1 MPQQIRLI
9 ATCPDEAKH
18 LLVGELTEMGAEDI
32 FVDFR
37 AVHFTVSDKPLYY
50 EAHLRLRTASGLY
63 RVIKVVR
70 APTEEILYNQSCR
83 IDWPELFT
91 VNKTFRVDGIDA
103 DRSGEGIAATVISK
117 KIRQGIVH
125 RFKKNDKRSPPVNLK
140 HPQVLITG
148 FNQQYKCTIGVDTV
162 GRRLHRRGYRTKK
175 KHPAPLKE
183 TLAAAILLQIGYR
196 GQKPL
201 IDVMCGSGTLAI
213 EAAMIASRRAPSL
226 NRPNGSFA
234 FENLRDFDRDEWCKV
249 KDDVQADKRDQLEQT
264 IIASDIEEGYV
275 QLAKESATKAQ
286 VDQHIEFSCRPFSEV
301 KPHGPAGIVIANL
314 PYGDRMITGQ
324 PLVDLYKQMGDWL
337 KNNFSGWEAVL
348 ITATASPYRHIGLQP
363 RKKYK
368 FYNGRI
374 EIVALVFELYSGS
387 RKRIIARGH

>member
-1 MPQQIRLI
+1 MQEQIRLI

-18 LLVGELTEMGAEDI
+18 LLVEELTEIGAEDI
-32 FVDFR
+32 FADFR
-37 AVHFTVSDKPLYY
+37 SVHFTVSDKMLYY
-50 EAHLRLRTASGLY
+50 EVHLKLRTASGIY

-83 IDWPELFT
+83 IDWPELFA

-117 KIRQGIVH
+117 KIREGIVH
-125 RFKKNDKRSPPVNLK
+125 RFKKKGKRLPPVNLK
-140 HPQVLITG
+140 RPQVLITG
-148 FNQQYKCTIGVDTV
+148 YNQQYKCIIGVDTV
-162 GRRLHRRGYRTKK
+162 GRSLHRRGYRTTK

-213 EAAMIASRRAPSL
+213 EAAMIASHRAPSL
-226 NRPNGSFA
+226 NRPAGSFA
-234 FENLRDFDRDEWCKV
+234 FENLCDFDRNEWSRV
-249 KDDVQADKRDQLEQT
+249 RDDVHADKRDQLEQV
-264 IIASDIEEGYV
+264 IIASDIEEEYV
-275 QLAKESATKAQ
+275 QLAKESALKAQ
-286 VDQHIEFSCRPFSEV
+286 VDKHIEFSCRPFSDV
-301 KPHGPAGIVIANL
+301 KPQGPAGIVIANL
-314 PYGDRMITGQ
+314 PYGDRITTGE
-324 PLVDLYKQMGDWL
+324 PLVDLYKRMGDWL

-348 ITATASPYRHIGLQP
+348 ITATTSPYRYIGLHP

-374 EIVALVFELYSGS
+374 EIVVLVFELYSGS

>member
-1 MPQQIRLI
+1 MQEQIRLI

-18 LLVGELTEMGAEDI
+18 LLVEELTEMGAEEI
-32 FVDFR
+32 FADFR
-37 AVHFTVSDKPLYY
+37 AVHFTVSNKHLYY
-50 EAHLRLRTASGLY
+50 EVHLRLRTASGLY

-83 IDWPELFT
+83 IDWPELFA

-103 DRSGEGIAATVISK
+103 DRSGEGISATVISK
-117 KIRQGIVH
+117 KIREGIVH
-125 RFKKNDKRSPPVNLK
+125 RFKKKGRRSPAVNLK
-140 HPQVLITG
+140 RPQVLITG
-148 FNQQYKCTIGVDTV
+148 YNQQYKCTIGVDTV
-162 GRRLHRRGYRTKK
+162 GRSLHRRGYRTTD

-201 IDVMCGSGTLAI
+201 IDVMCGSGTIAI
-213 EAAMIASRRAPSL
+213 EAAMIASHRAPSL
-226 NRPNGSFA
+226 NRPAGSFA
-234 FENLRDFDRDEWCKV
+234 FENLCDFNKDEWSEV
-249 KDDVQADKRDQLEQT
+249 RDTVQADKRDQLEQT
-264 IIASDIEEGYV
+264 IIASDIEERYV
-275 QLAKESATKAQ
+275 QVARESAMKAQ
-286 VDQHIEFSCRPFSEV
+286 VDEHIEFSCRPFSEV
-301 KPHGPAGIVIANL
+301 KPQGPAGIVIANL
-314 PYGDRMITGQ
+314 PYGDRVTTSE
-324 PLVDLYKQMGDWL
+324 PLVDLYKRLGDWL

-348 ITATASPYRHIGLQP
+348 ITATASPYRYIGLHP

-374 EIVALVFELYSGS
+374 EIVVLVFELYSGS

>member
-1 MPQQIRLI
+1 MQEQIRLI

-18 LLVGELTEMGAEDI
+18 LLVEELTEMGAEDI
-32 FVDFR
+32 FPDFR
-37 AVHFTVSDKPLYY
+37 AVHFTVSHKPLYY
-50 EAHLRLRTASGLY
+50 EVHLKLRTASSLY
-63 RVIKVVR
+63 RIIKVVR

-83 IDWPELFT
+83 IDWPELFA

-103 DRSGEGIAATVISK
+103 NRHGEGIAANVISK
-117 KIRQGIVH
+117 KIREGIVQ
-125 RFKKNDKRSPPVNLK
+125 RFRKKANRSPPVNLK

-148 FNQQYKCTIGVDTV
+148 HNRHYKCIIGVATV
-162 GRRLHRRGYRTKK
+162 GRGLHRRGYRTST

-226 NRPNGSFA
+226 NRPKGGFA
-234 FENLRDFDRDEWCKV
+234 FENLRDFDQDEWSKV
-249 KDDVQADKRDQLEQT
+249 KDNIRADKRDQLEQT
-264 IIASDIEEGYV
+264 IIASDIEEKYV
-275 QLAKESATKAQ
+275 QLARESASKAQ
-286 VDQHIEFSCRPFSEV
+286 VDKHIEFSCRPFSEV
-301 KPHGPAGIVIANL
+301 KPQGTAGIVIANL
-314 PYGDRMITGQ
+314 PYGDRMTLNEPI
-324 PLVDLYKQMGDWL
+324 VDLYKRMGDWL

-348 ITATASPYRHIGLQP
+348 ITATSSPYRQIGLNP

-374 EIVALVFELYSGS
+374 EIVVLVFELYSGS
-387 RKRIIARGH
+387 RKRIIAR